1 MLHLTVWVVAIIL
14 QSVLLGRNMYAVSMG
29 PHALACS
36 AAPAH
41 TLIQAWCRV
50 CPQLVC
56 LTDLENDF
64 INPFDLS
71 SKMNRFVV
79 STTAARGQ
87 HGASGKL
94 GGHRAAVKQECCDS
108 RHQTAAQTA
117 SPISLSDCEHLKQ
130 LQV

>member
-36 AAPAH
+36 PALAH
-41 TLIQAWCRV
+41 TLIQAWCCV

-79 STTAARGQ
+79 STATARGQ
-87 HGASGKL
+87 HEASEAGWAQ
-94 GGHRAAVKQECCDS
+94 GGSPAGVLRLPAPDS
-108 RHQTAAQTA
+108 HTN
-117 SPISLSDCEHLKQ
+117 SISLIVLF
-130 LQV
+130 